1 VTAAPGLALKWWREG
16 EAAFS
21 ATVDGLTDDEL
32 AVASPLPGWTRTTI
46 IAHVA
51 RNADALVNLLA
62 WARTGI
68 EAPMYASPASRDAD
82 IATTAALPP
91 AALRADPIDARTRL
105 ADAVEQLSETAW
117 VAQVRTAQ
125 GRIIPAHEVVWMR
138 DREVWVHAVDLG
150 ATTSVWPE
158 ELAVALIDDVLAMFT
173 RREQTPEVTLV
184 AGERTWGSGSIVIR
198 ASVTE
203 TAAWLTGRGPAPT
216 ADAPRLPGWL

>member
-1 VTAAPGLALKWWREG
+1 V
-16 EAAFS
+16 
-21 ATVDGLTDDEL
+21 
-32 AVASPLPGWTRTTI
+32 

-68 EAPMYASPASRDAD
+68 EAPMYASPESRDAD
-82 IATTAALPP
+82 IATTASLPP
-91 AALRADPIDARTRL
+91 AALRADLIEARTRL
-105 ADAVEQLSETAW
+105 AEAVEQLSETAW

-125 GRIIPAHEVVWMR
+125 GRIIPAREVVWMR

-203 TAAWLTGRGPAPT
+203 IAAWLTGRGPAPT